1 MAQTFTF
8 ELEGAQELR
17 NMLEVSG
24 RDAGKIVGQVIT
36 EEANMIFAKAMILT
50 PIDTGALR
58 GSGGV
63 SAPMNMPEGIGV
75 DIFFGGPA
83 APYALYVHEIMYYKH
98 NAPTQAK
105 YLEQP
110 FMERLPDIQKNM
122 ARRIIDLM
130 RKNGAV

>member
-24 RDAGKIVGQVIT
+24 RDAGKVVGQVIT

-63 SAPMNMPEGIGV
+63 SAPMNMPSGIGV

-83 APYALYVHEIMYYKH
+83 APYALYVHEIMYYQH

-110 FMERLPDIQKNM
+110 FMERLPDIQQNM
-122 ARRIIDLM
+122 ARRIIDLI